1 MRIVCASCATTGEGN
16 AHAGACPRRACALHA
31 CAQGIGHERPH
42 RGCPMTLDDL
52 FNQSEDE
59 PLPGGCERCNAFHT
73 FESVAPGVVVLN
85 VHHDDWCPELRA
97 QSARSN

>member
-1 MRIVCASCATTGEGN
+1 
-16 AHAGACPRRACALHA
+16 
-31 CAQGIGHERPH
+31 
-42 RGCPMTLDDL
+42 MTLDDL